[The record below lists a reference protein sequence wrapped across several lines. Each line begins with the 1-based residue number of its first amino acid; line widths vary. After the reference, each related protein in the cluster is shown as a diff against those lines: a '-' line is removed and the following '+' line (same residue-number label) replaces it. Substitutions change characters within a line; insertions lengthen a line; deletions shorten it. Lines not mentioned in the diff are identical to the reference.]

1 MFCFGLTDD
10 DGQAQPYKM
19 HVQFLVHK
27 PFALFLFFPSSG
39 QFLITLVLIIYKN
52 INHQKHYMLI
62 NMTKYYIIMIM
73 ISN

>member
-19 HVQFLVHK
+19 HLQFLVHK

-39 QFLITLVLIIYKN
+39 QFSNYFGLKYL
-52 INHQKHYMLI
+52 QKY
-62 NMTKYYIIMIM
+62 
-73 ISN
+73 